1 MKGLVADINVQG
13 QVAYLAQRMQADTWA
28 DFWQEL
34 ELVLYRFEDL
44 GLTASSTDADIWNVC
59 QREQLILIT
68 DNRNL
73 DSDDSMEATIR
84 RHGTA
89 QSLPI
94 FTIAD
99 KDKLRM
105 DSAYA
110 ERVIEKL
117 YDYLL
122 GIDDVRGAGRL
133 YLP

>member
-1 MKGLVADINVQG
+1 MKGLLADINVQG
-13 QVAYLAQRMQADTWA
+13 QVAYLAQRMQAGAWA

-34 ELVLYRFEDL
+34 ELVLYSFEDL
-44 GLTASSTDADIWNVC
+44 GLAASSTDAAIWNVC
-59 QREQLILIT
+59 QREELILIT

-73 DSDDSMEATIR
+73 GSDDSMEATIQ

-89 QSLPI
+89 ESLPI

-99 KDKLRM
+99 KDKVCM